1 MPDHRAGAGHSAAPF
16 HRRPGAATAPGT
28 RHPAPG
34 TRQAYGIEFRAARFG
49 SDGKRTE
56 DARLTLRWR

>member
-16 HRRPGAATAPGT
+16 HRRPGAAT
-28 RHPAPG
+28 APG